1 MQTIWLRVLQAH
13 LWIICAFH
21 VVVGVGL
28 NVSPEFIPV
37 VARWYGAER
46 VDVTDQ
52 LLVLVKPIGAFMFIL
67 GVLAAV
73 AAIRP
78 LQYRA
83 VIYSFAGLFFIRA
96 MQRVV
101 WGHEQT
107 AAFGIPREHVNGNMV
122 FFFLMAVATVV
133 LYRYV
138 ESRSRAAPTEPSRG
152 KP

>member
-1 MQTIWLRVLQAH
+1 MNTTWLRVLQGY
-13 LWIICAFH
+13 LWFICAFH
-21 VVVGVGL
+21 VIMGVGL
-28 NVSPEFIPV
+28 NASPKFIPV
-37 VARWYGAER
+37 VAAWYGADPER
-46 VDVTDQ
+46 VDVTPQ

-78 LQYRA
+78 LRYRA
-83 VIYSFAGLFFIRA
+83 VIYAFAGLFFIRA

-107 AAFGIPREHVNGNMV
+107 EAFGIPYGHVMVNMV
-122 FFFLMAVATVV
+122 FFFLMAVTLAG

-138 ESRSRAAPTEPSRG
+138 ESRSSTASTV
-152 KP
+152 